1 LRLYQEKKR
10 VERYRAM
17 VKEDIILW
25 GKFKEDVKDRLT
37 KEQYKLLCRLHAQ
50 LFNHKYYEPCN
61 CAPQKLVGWI
71 KDIDKIYGE
80 YI

>member
-1 LRLYQEKKR
+1 M
-10 VERYRAM
+10 ERYRVV

-25 GKFKEDVKDRLT
+25 AKFKKDVKDRLT
-37 KEQYKLLCRLHAQ
+37 KEQYKLLCRLHSE

-61 CAPQKLVGWI
+61 CNPQKLVGWI
-71 KDIDKIYGE
+71 KDIDKIYGQ